1 MEYSYTIELFED
13 LDQHPRWHVV
23 EWTSAAEWN
32 GRSSGTTL
40 FAVRDTGPAS
50 KREAECWL
58 QEFLAAAER
67 LTFLTVRATIAP
79 YTRRKETNDYQV

>member
-23 EWTSAAEWN
+23 EWTSAAEWH

-50 KREAECWL
+50 KREAQRWL
-58 QEFLAAAER
+58 QEYM
-67 LTFLTVRATIAP
+67 T
-79 YTRRKETNDYQV
+79 KENANG